1 MNSYPFIFTI
11 LFMLLGPLKTI
22 GPFAKVTQDVDVR
35 FQRAVAIRATL
46 IAAIL
51 MAFVVY
57 PGGNLLNKYHI
68 SSEALNISGGLVL
81 LVAAL
86 RTIFNEATAHPK
98 ISAET
103 PPLKAAAS
111 PVATPIV
118 VTTAGVAA
126 ILIFTLSAPRYPG
139 MMQVVIVSLAIIL
152 VLNFLAMYFNR
163 AIVSIGPLM
172 LVLQLLGAVLV
183 FIQVALAVDTM
194 LSGFRGLGLLQA
206 LPA

>member
-22 GPFAKVTQDVDVR
+22 GPFAMVTQDVDVR
-35 FQRAVAIRATL
+35 FQRAVAVRATL
-46 IAAIL
+46 IAAAL
-51 MAFVVY
+51 MAFVAFA
-57 PGGNLLNKYHI
+57 GGNLLDKYNI
-68 SSEALNISGGLVL
+68 SREALSVAGGLVL

-86 RTIFNEATAHPK
+86 RTIFNEATVHAK

-103 PPLKAAAS
+103 SPLKAAGS
-111 PVATPIV
+111 PVASPII

-126 ILIFTLSAPRYPG
+126 ILIFALSAPRNPG
-139 MMQVVIVSLAIIL
+139 MMQTVVVSLAIIL

-163 AIVSIGPLM
+163 MIVRLGPLM

-183 FIQVALAVDTM
+183 FIQVALAIDTIIDG
-194 LSGFRGLGLLQA
+194 LKGLGVA
-206 LPA
+206 HVVVP